1 MLTTLEPKALDP
13 EEVNQMKEHAVV
25 WKETTVPKAS
35 LYADHTLKTKHT
47 VGQIVHNVHKIYRV
61 LEKSNYMSRV
71 QKRGEAA
78 NNALQQK
85 LEEGDPQTYGAILK
99 YLAFESSTAFIN
111 YLRANEVNM
120 QIQYMV
126 ENKFLREFTKVMID
140 LFKYRV
146 ALSPEQF
153 IQRGYTERKMVLVL
167 DLYDLV
173 KQVRKMAKI
182 GYKINMKD
190 TTWQH
195 PCDQP
200 FKQYQVI
207 DHSRGISK
215 QMQFNMNACL
225 LKTNITCQ

>member
-1 MLTTLEPKALDP
+1 
-13 EEVNQMKEHAVV
+13 
-25 WKETTVPKAS
+25 
-35 LYADHTLKTKHT
+35 
-47 VGQIVHNVHKIYRV
+47 
-61 LEKSNYMSRV
+61 
-71 QKRGEAA
+71 
-78 NNALQQK
+78 
-85 LEEGDPQTYGAILK
+85 
-99 YLAFESSTAFIN
+99 
-111 YLRANEVNM
+111 
-120 QIQYMV
+120 
-126 ENKFLREFTKVMID
+126 
-140 LFKYRV
+140 
-146 ALSPEQF
+146 
-153 IQRGYTERKMVLVL
+153 MVLVL

-225 LKTNITCQ
+225 LKTNITCQQSNSQAEAAAEEEEKAKAEAAASAGEDQLYG